1 MSQYQLQSGL
11 GLSFIK
17 DKETVDFHVKKND
30 YFGTLAT
37 IVKLLQED
45 FAIQNPDTLKKTLK
59 QLEEDLFYL
68 QKNFKIEKK

>member
-45 FAIQNPDTLKKTLK
+45 FAIQNPDTLKKL
-59 QLEEDLFYL
+59 
-68 QKNFKIEKK
+68 